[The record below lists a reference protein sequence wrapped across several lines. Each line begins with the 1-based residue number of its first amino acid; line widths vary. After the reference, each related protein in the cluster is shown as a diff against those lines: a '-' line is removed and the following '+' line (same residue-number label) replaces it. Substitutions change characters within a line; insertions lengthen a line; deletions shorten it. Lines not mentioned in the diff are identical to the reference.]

1 MDAKESEVYLGI
13 LLFSVL
19 LAIIIGAFTIS
30 YFKQHRKLNRE
41 KIRAEIY
48 ASEEEKKKIASDLH
62 DDLGPILATIK
73 IYVNA
78 LSPNSD
84 KDRDLVQHI
93 NKYLDGGIMRAKVI
107 ANGLMPNTL
116 QRKGLQKALEEYIFN
131 IESYVQFKIDYVFP
145 DMQLSLKS
153 DSELN
158 IYRVIQE
165 IITNTIRHSKAST
178 LQLTFERREDNLL
191 IHTADNGIG
200 FGYTDHN
207 FVSTGYGIS
216 NIKSRI
222 EMLEGK
228 YSIYSRPGE
237 GIRYA
242 FSIPLQK
249 NSQSEQ

>member
-1 MDAKESEVYLGI
+1 MDAKESEVYLRI

-19 LAIIIGAFTIS
+19 LAIIIIGFTVS
-30 YFKQHRKLNRE
+30 FFKQQRKLNKE

-48 ASEEEKKKIASDLH
+48 TSEEERKKLASDLH

-78 LSPNSD
+78 LSKKDDQD
-84 KDRDLVQHI
+84 KQLIDNI
-93 NKYLDGGIMRAKVI
+93 NKYLDGGIMRVKI
-107 ANGLMPNTL
+107 MANGLMPNTL
-116 QRKGLQKALEEYIFN
+116 QRKGLQKALEEYVFN
-131 IESYVQFKIDYVFP
+131 IEAYVQFKIHFIFP
-145 DMQLSLKS
+145 DMELSLGPEA
-153 DSELN
+153 ELN

-165 IITNTIRHSKAST
+165 VITNTIKHAKAGV
-178 LQLTFERREDNLL
+178 LQLNFERKDNNLM
-191 IHTADNGIG
+191 IYTIDDGIG

-228 YSIYSRPGE
+228 YTIYSRPGE
-237 GIRYA
+237 GIRYTFA
-242 FSIPLQK
+242 VPLKKQPI
-249 NSQSEQ
+249 N